1 MTSSTKL
8 LQKSAQGHHHRKA
21 VITMGPTTVLLL
33 LWASLAAAYNLPLAP
48 HSIRPATARSP
59 ALCMRERKKAK
70 KAVEIVP
77 ESPAAAFEV
86 NVEEV
91 AGKVYEMIEVEEV
104 DPAENI
110 KKALKPNLSNTAS
123 SALDTAIDGLGHGI
137 RSVSEFNTKHQ
148 VVDKAKD
155 AVAAAAEFSRE
166 NELPEKA
173 AKAAESTVNFVR
185 ENEIGL
191 KARAIFEIAFEG
203 LVGAGNAAKE
213 AAAKASAAKAAKK
226 SAKAPPKTPPKKDES
241 EAAPVMKGKKAGT
254 KAKRSK
260 PDSDSFGLF

>member
-1 MTSSTKL
+1 
-8 LQKSAQGHHHRKA
+8 
-21 VITMGPTTVLLL
+21 MGPTTVLLML
-33 LWASLAAAYNLPLAP
+33 SASLAAAYNLPLAP
-48 HSIRPATARSP
+48 LSTRAATSRSP
-59 ALCMRERKKAK
+59 ALCMRKREPKKAK
-70 KAVEIVP
+70 EAIEIVP

-86 NVEEV
+86 DVEEV
-91 AGKVYEMIEVEEV
+91 AGEVSEMIEV

-110 KKALKPNLSNTAS
+110 KKALKPDLGETA
-123 SALDTAIDGLGHGI
+123 LNTAIDGLGQGI

-173 AKAAESTVNFVR
+173 AKAAESTVNFYR

-203 LVGAGNAAKE
+203 LVGAGTAAKE
-213 AAAKASAAKAAKK
+213 AAAKASAAKKAKTAAKT
-226 SAKAPPKTPPKKDES
+226 AKTAPNEDES
-241 EAAPVMKGKKAGT
+241 EAAPAMKTKTTGM
-254 KAKRSK
+254 KAKRTRTQDK
-260 PDSDSFGLF
+260 DSFGLF